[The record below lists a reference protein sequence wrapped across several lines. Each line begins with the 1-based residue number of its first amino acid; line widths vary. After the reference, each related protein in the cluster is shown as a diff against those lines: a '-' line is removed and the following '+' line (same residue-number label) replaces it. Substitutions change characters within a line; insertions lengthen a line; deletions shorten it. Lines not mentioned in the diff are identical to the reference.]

1 MRNSRRIANKTIVD
15 ALRRHSGQRTV
26 LYVALPILE
35 ENARAIRQ
43 GSAFDGLAEADV
55 VKVFRDLAK
64 RFGHSDYHPT
74 YIQRRLGPRGFLELN
89 GTRYRFRD
97 ARMQGISAENLD
109 ELCAELKQ
117 SLQTAFEQRQTV
129 IKQLEDTVGLPHDQ
143 IQERQ
148 KLVNAYLKQISGNR
162 GEMFEVISFAV
173 LREYFRTFGFS
184 LQRFSTTHANDGGMD
199 FVAGEAI
206 YQVTVDE
213 SIKKVRKDLAKSPG
227 TKRVL
232 VRPTLSDDVIRLC
245 GSEVLEAIE
254 LRDLLDHFI
263 AWLLQR
269 DTRMQNA
276 CHLQHVLQIALDEF
290 RRENRA
296 EIASA

>member
-1 MRNSRRIANKTIVD
+1 
-15 ALRRHSGQRTV
+15 
-26 LYVALPILE
+26 
-35 ENARAIRQ
+35 
-43 GSAFDGLAEADV
+43 

-89 GTRYRFRD
+89 GTRYRFR
-97 ARMQGISAENLD
+97 AVLMQGISAENLD

-117 SLQTAFEQRQTV
+117 SLQTAFEQRQNV

-148 KLVNAYLKQISGNR
+148 KLVDAYLKQISGNR

-199 FVAGEAI
+199 FVADEAI

-213 SIKKVRKDLAKSPG
+213 SINKVRKDLAKSPG